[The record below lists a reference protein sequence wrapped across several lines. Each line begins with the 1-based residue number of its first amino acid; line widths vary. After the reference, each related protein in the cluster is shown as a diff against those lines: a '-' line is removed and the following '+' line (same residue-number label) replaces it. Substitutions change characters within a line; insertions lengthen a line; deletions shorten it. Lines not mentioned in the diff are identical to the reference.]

1 MSRTRCF
8 HRHFYQTFREALTP
22 NLLMCSIAYSCPT
35 LLQPPWNVANQ
46 ASRSWDFPSKNTG
59 AVCHFLFQG
68 IILSKGLYPCLLC
81 LLHQQVD
88 SLPLSHLG
96 GQPETFPK
104 DFKGSFHKATV
115 VVIPKQTKI
124 YHHIPPPNYR
134 SLSLTSIDTEIIN
147 KILASR
153 IKQHIKRI
161 IHHDQVGLIPG
172 MQEFI
177 NICR

>member
-8 HRHFYQTFREALTP
+8 HRSFYQTFREELTP

-35 LLQPPWNVANQ
+35 LLQPSWTVANQ

-81 LLHQQVD
+81 LLHWQVD
-88 SLPLSHLG
+88 SLPLSHLE

-104 DFKGSFHKATV
+104 NFKGSFHKACRGDTKADKDIPTHPSTKLQ
-115 VVIPKQTKI
+115 VIITDEHRHRNHQQNTSKQNQTT
-124 YHHIPPPNYR
+124 H
-134 SLSLTSIDTEIIN
+134 
-147 KILASR
+147 
-153 IKQHIKRI
+153 
-161 IHHDQVGLIPG
+161 
-172 MQEFI
+172 
-177 NICR
+177 